1 MPRTARR
8 VPWVAAP
15 LTALVMASLTAVA
28 TADPGTDRARRDL
41 EAGPAVPIARR
52 VEAAAE
58 LAALPEG
65 IDRERALPVVLAAL
79 ESPSPDLRAAV
90 SGTCARW
97 RDRRALPA
105 LVDRLSHEADEST
118 AAALLLAIGAIG
130 GPA

>member
-1 MPRTARR
+1 MPRAARR
-8 VPWVAAP
+8 VRWVAGPVVGLAAA
-15 LTALVMASLTAVA
+15 LTAAVA
-28 TADPGTDRARRDL
+28 VASPATDRARRDL
-41 EAGPAVPIARR
+41 EAGPAVPVARR

-58 LAALPEG
+58 LALLPEG
-65 IDRERALPVVLAAL
+65 MDRERALPVVLAAL

-90 SGTCARW
+90 AGTCARW

-105 LVDRLSHEADEST
+105 LVERLSRETDEST